1 LLHDVVR
8 LSGYYLNRLLLIK
21 RLADGTYHSRHS
33 AFEEN
38 MQENTPS
45 PLHPSWFVYL
55 LRCADNTLYTGI
67 TTDLKRRLDEHNGEN
82 SSKKGARYTRHRRP
96 VVLVYSE
103 TLATRASASQREYA
117 IKQLSRTAKDQ
128 LISASSRL

>member
-8 LSGYYLNRLLLIK
+8 LSGRYLNRLLLIK